1 MWGPLHSQAGVPLRE
16 EERPTV
22 LLVITIVLLVITIN
36 VGDDIYPFSVAR
48 SACGFVGRRLKD
60 QAGLPTCFLFICLWR
75 HTLGFI
81 VVSDNSTGG

>member
-60 QAGLPTCFLFICLWR
+60 QAGLPTCSSNRVIGTCSSLFLQA
-75 HTLGFI
+75 
-81 VVSDNSTGG
+81 VK